1 MHQVWQAEPAEWQV
15 YREVRLTSLADE
27 PAAFGST
34 LDEELQLSAQDW
46 RNRLTNAAVFLG
58 KRNGEVAGTA
68 TGLPTAEDQAEMVGV
83 WVCPAARGTGL
94 AAELIQ
100 AVLAWGKDRNK
111 ISVHLVEGNLAAE
124 KLYTRLGFERTG
136 HRIRL
141 PRDPSIIEIQLVRTA

>member
-1 MHQVWQAEPAEWQV
+1 MHEVWQAQPAEWQV
-15 YREVRLTSLADE
+15 YREVRLASLADE
-27 PAAFGST
+27 PAAFAST
-34 LDEELQLSAQDW
+34 LEDELRLTEQDW

-58 KRNGEVAGTA
+58 KRNGEIAGTA
-68 TGLPTAEDQAEMVGV
+68 TGLPTADDQAEMVGV
-83 WVCPAARGTGL
+83 WVRPDARGTGL

-100 AVLAWGKDRNK
+100 AVLAWGKDRGR

-141 PRDPSIIEIQLVRTA
+141 PRDPSIIEIQLVLTA